1 MKLILDTANLDDIRY
16 FNEYYPIAGVTT
28 NPTILATEG
37 GDVVELLKKIREIIG
52 PFKEFHVQL
61 TETKFDGMIA
71 EAEAIVGLLGK
82 NTYIKIPATDEGIKA
97 TKFLSS
103 KGYLITTT
111 AVLSS
116 SQAMIASLAGAAYVA
131 PYVSRLE
138 NICEDGIAIVADI
151 QAIFNAADT
160 DTQVLAASFKTVR
173 QVLSVAL
180 TGAGAAT
187 VSAEVMYKLLEHLTT
202 DRSVA
207 MFEADWKNAF
217 GDVTL
222 GELIAKSSK

>member
-138 NICEDGIAIVADI
+138 NICEDGVAIVADI
-151 QAIFNAADT
+151 QAIFDAAKT

-187 VSAEVMYKLLEHLTT
+187 VSADVMYKLLEHLTT

-207 MFEADWKNAF
+207 MFEEDWKNAF

-222 GELIAKSSK
+222 GELIAKTSK

>member
-116 SQAMIASLAGAAYVA
+116 TQAMIASLAGAAYVA

-151 QAIFNAADT
+151 QAIFNSAKT

-187 VSAEVMYKLLEHLTT
+187 VSADVMYKLLEHLTT

-222 GELIAKSSK
+222 GELIAKSNK

>member
-1 MKLILDTANLDDIRY
+1 MKIILDTANIDDIRY

-61 TETKFDGMIA
+61 TETKFEGMIA
-71 EAEAIVGLLGK
+71 EAEAIVGLLGE

-116 SQAMIASLAGAAYVA
+116 SQAMIASNAGAAYVA

-138 NICEDGIAIVADI
+138 NICEDGVAIVADI
-151 QAIFNAADT
+151 QAIFNASNT

-187 VSAEVMYKLLEHLTT
+187 VSADVMYKLLEHLTT

-207 MFEADWKNAF
+207 MFAEDWKNAF

-222 GELIAKSSK
+222 GELIAKASN

>member
-138 NICEDGIAIVADI
+138 NICEDGVAIVADI
-151 QAIFNAADT
+151 QAIFDAAKT

-187 VSAEVMYKLLEHLTT
+187 VSADVMYKLLEHLTT
-202 DRSVA
+202 DRSVTIFA
-207 MFEADWKNAF
+207 EDWKNAF

-222 GELIAKSSK
+222 GELIAKTSK